1 MPSDPSLPADHSVPT
16 DLHRLLGDLVSVNN
30 RLTRVAAR
38 AAGGGTESPAVWRT
52 LSVLIS
58 GGPMRLGELAELSRV
73 SQPTASKLVESLDAR
88 GWVVRTTD
96 PTDARASLVDVTPVG
111 SDALAGWRNELA
123 TAMMPLFA
131 DLSAEDIISLQ
142 RAVTIVQEHV
152 DTVETKKGA

>member
-1 MPSDPSLPADHSVPT
+1 MPTDHSTLT

-58 GGPMRLGELAELSRV
+58 SGPMRLGELAELSRV

-88 GWVVRTTD
+88 GWILRTVD

-111 SDALAGWRNELA
+111 DAALAQWRNELA

-131 DLSAEDIISLQ
+131 DLPAEDIVTLQ
-142 RAVTIVQEHV
+142 RAVDIVQQRV
-152 DTVETKKGA
+152 DTVEKKPVEPKREV